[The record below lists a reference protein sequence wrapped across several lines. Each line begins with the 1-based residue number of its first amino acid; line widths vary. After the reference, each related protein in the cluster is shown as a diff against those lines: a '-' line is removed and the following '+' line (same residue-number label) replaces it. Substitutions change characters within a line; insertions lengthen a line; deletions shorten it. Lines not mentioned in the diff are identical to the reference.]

1 MIIETS
7 NLIDYIK
14 KGTTE
19 LDLSDETRY
28 NGLLTNNV
36 ILGYIFLLN
45 LNKKIKFKHIN
56 VLNPFAKKIVQM
68 VLDANNVVLP
78 TNEINEDDIEEDDSP
93 SKC

>member
-19 LDLSDETRY
+19 LDLSDETKY
-28 NGLLTNNV
+28 HKLLTNTV

-45 LNKKIKFKHIN
+45 LNKKLNSNISMYSIHSQRKLFK
-56 VLNPFAKKIVQM
+56 
-68 VLDANNVVLP
+68 
-78 TNEINEDDIEEDDSP
+78 
-93 SKC
+93 